1 MRHIDFYIQ
10 NEFPE
15 AHEEAGQ
22 EGNEMLDDNVS
33 ENNQALGQLIYPE

>member
-1 MRHIDFYIQ
+1 MSQIDYYIQ

-22 EGNEMLDDNVS
+22 EGNEILADNVS